1 MNDVSRPL
9 LTTLRT
15 TGLFALLFLVGL
27 IGGFTLRS
35 TLVTAQAAQ
44 VRVTELQ
51 CSRDPELVAVT
62 NQGIN
67 AQDLTGWSLKSD
79 PVASETY
86 DLTAVGVLAPG
97 VTVFIESGPAANGT
111 FVWSQSFV
119 FRDGDASDFVRIV
132 DANGAVVEE
141 VNCQGTS
148 PGPTAAPTAPL
159 TSAPTATPTSAPT
172 RAPTNAPTPAPADI
186 VPLGGGPP
194 APSSDTFAGL
204 MLAVGLL
211 ALGLGVLTMLGLTS
225 PAGARTSVAGLGGR
239 SSRLATSSRPA
250 ADGRFIYLLLLAVFA
265 LAAHVATS
273 RRSH

>member
-1 MNDVSRPL
+1 MNNVSRPL
-9 LTTLRT
+9 LATGRT

-35 TLVTAQAAQ
+35 TLVKAQAAQ

-62 NQGIN
+62 NQGVN

-97 VTVFIESGPAANGT
+97 VTVFIESGPAASGT

-119 FRDGDASDFVRIV
+119 FRDGDPSDFVRIV
-132 DANGAVVEE
+132 DANSAVVEE
-141 VNCQGTS
+141 VNCLGTS
-148 PGPTAAPTAPL
+148 PGPTAAPTAAP
-159 TSAPTATPTSAPT
+159 TSTPTAAPTAAPT
-172 RAPTNAPTPAPADI
+172 RAQTSAPTPAPADI

-194 APSSDTFAGL
+194 ASSSESEW
-204 MLAVGLL
+204 MLAFGLL
-211 ALGLGVLTMLGLTS
+211 AIGLGALTVLGLTS
-225 PAGARTSVAGLGGR
+225 PPRAHASVAGVGSR
-239 SSRLATSSRPA
+239 SSRLTASSRA
-250 ADGRFIYLLLLAVFA
+250 TDGRLLYLVLLAVCA
-265 LAAHVATS
+265 LAGHVASS
-273 RRSH
+273 RRSR

>member
-1 MNDVSRPL
+1 MNNVSRPL
-9 LTTLRT
+9 LATVRK
-15 TGLFALLFLVGL
+15 TGLFALLFLIGI
-27 IGGFTLRS
+27 IGGFILRYS
-35 TLVTAQAAQ
+35 LVTAQAAQ

-67 AQDLTGWSLKSD
+67 AQDLTGWSLQSD
-79 PVASETY
+79 PVATETY

-97 VTVFIESGPAANGT
+97 VTVFIESGPAASGT

-119 FRDGDASDFVRIV
+119 FRDGDATDFVRIV

-148 PGPTAAPTAPL
+148 PGPTAAPTV
-159 TSAPTATPTSAPT
+159 APTSTPTAAPTSAPT
-172 RAPTNAPTPAPADI
+172 RAPTPAPADI

-211 ALGLGVLTMLGLTS
+211 AIGLGALTVLRLTS
-225 PAGARTSVAGLGGR
+225 PAGAHTSVAGLRSR
-239 SSRLATSSRPA
+239 SSGLAASSRPA

-265 LAAHVATS
+265 LAAHVAMS

>member
-1 MNDVSRPL
+1 MNNVSRPL
-9 LTTLRT
+9 LATVRK
-15 TGLFALLFLVGL
+15 TGLFSLLFLVGL

-97 VTVFIESGPAANGT
+97 VTVFIESGPAASGT

-148 PGPTAAPTAPL
+148 PGPTAAPTAVP
-159 TSAPTATPTSAPT
+159 TSTPTAAPTSAPT
-172 RAPTNAPTPAPADI
+172 RAPTPAPADI

-194 APSSDTFAGL
+194 PSSSETEW
-204 MLAVGLL
+204 MLAFGLL
-211 ALGLGVLTMLGLTS
+211 AIGLGALTVLGLTS
-225 PAGARTSVAGLGGR
+225 PPRAHASVVGVRSR
-239 SSRLATSSRPA
+239 SSQLAASSRRA
-250 ADGRFIYLLLLAVFA
+250 TDGRLLYLVLLAVCA

-273 RRSH
+273 RRSR